1 VPPESEDRAP
11 ASGAPSPPVSPAAT
25 EPLSAPRRPPGHL
38 RSIGLLARAD
48 LDSLWHSWLC
58 RGFLIA
64 SGIVTVLALKGMQA
78 EQKAANQMLEA
89 VYAMYLLVW
98 MHGVVFIAGG
108 AFAREQDCLNDAIL
122 SRGLTR
128 GEYLGAKLVARAFA
142 VLILIGGVLAP
153 ASFWAIRQDQLLRS
167 DTGQVVSRARNT
179 KIEPWDPLKLFA
191 ATDGAVVTVAIELG
205 DSVRAGDMLVT
216 LDDRPLFD
224 LLETER
230 RAEENARNDV
240 ATAQRR
246 REDALRAVS
255 QTEDALAR
263 AEQALVAK
271 DLLSR
276 QEQTDRETELR
287 ARQRDLQTAE
297 NQARIALDAIAT
309 AERAVE
315 NAQARVREARKRL
328 ARVTVTAPLSGIVT
342 ELVVQPGQHVP
353 LGAHLL
359 TLARAEDYLV
369 RVPVY
374 DFDEFK
380 RLKPGLKA
388 HITIGKSE
396 FEGTLDRLGATTQ
409 DDRWGRPSNV
419 ALVRFRGDGTPG
431 LLGLNADVRI
441 ALPPPEK
448 PAGRVAAILDTLTGR
463 GEDDLASRTTSVTV
477 ARMGLGLAKV
487 LGCAGLL
494 VALTL
499 LLLVV
504 SRSPLVAILASAG
517 LWHVSNLLFDFAGLP
532 ELSYLE
538 MVRTLDKTLGGV
550 TAAADE
556 LAALAWLYGIAVL
569 LAVAAL
575 GLFVVRDPPK

>member
-1 VPPESEDRAP
+1 MRA
-11 ASGAPSPPVSPAAT
+11 AAG
-25 EPLSAPRRPPGHL
+25 PLSAPRRPPGHV
-38 RSIGLLARAD
+38 RSIGLLAGAD
-48 LDSLWHSWLC
+48 LDGLWRSWLC

-64 SGIVTVLALKGMQA
+64 SAVVTGMALKGMQA
-78 EQKAANQMLEA
+78 EQKSASQMLEA
-89 VYAMYLLVW
+89 IYAMYLLIW

-128 GEYLGAKLVARAFA
+128 GEYMGAKLIARTLA
-142 VLILIGGVLAP
+142 VLAMIAGILVP

-179 KIEPWDPLKLFA
+179 KIEAWDPLKLFA
-191 ATDGAVVTVAIELG
+191 GTDGTVVTVAVELG
-205 DSVRAGDMLVT
+205 DSVRAGDPLVT

-246 REDALRAVS
+246 RDDALRSVS
-255 QTEDALAR
+255 QVEDALAR

-297 NQARIALDAIAT
+297 NQSRIALDAIAT

-328 ARVTVTAPLSGIVT
+328 AQVTVTAPLSGIVT
-342 ELVVQPGQHVP
+342 ELLVQPGQHAP

-380 RLKPGLKA
+380 RLTPGLKA
-388 HITIGKSE
+388 HITIGKTE
-396 FEGTLDRLGATTQ
+396 YTGTLDRLGATTQ
-409 DDRWGRPSNV
+409 EDRWGRPSNV

-448 PAGRVAAILDTLTGR
+448 ASGRVAVLIDTLTGR
-463 GEDDLASRTTSVTV
+463 GQDDLASRTTSVTGP
-477 ARMGLGLAKV
+477 RMCLGLAKV
-487 LGCAGLL
+487 LGCACFL
-494 VALTL
+494 VTLTL

-504 SRSPLVAILASAG
+504 SRSSLIAILAAAG

-532 ELSYLE
+532 GLSYLE
-538 MVRTLDKTLGGV
+538 MVRTLDKVLGGV
-550 TAAADE
+550 TALSDE
-556 LAALAWLYGIAVL
+556 LITLAWLYGIAAA
-569 LAVAAL
+569 LAAAAL
-575 GLFVVRDPPK
+575 GLFIVRDPPK